1 MGKKN
6 KICHFNKETTWTNFK
21 WFISVLGVL
30 FIHINWGIFNY
41 FYFCIPIVN
50 YFKAISDQSHYN
62 MFLVKKKKNEKRN
75 LCTLAVSSENKQGFY
90 KVQVKTFFLKV
101 VKLHSGC
108 CKPVNK

>member
-1 MGKKN
+1 
-6 KICHFNKETTWTNFK
+6 
-21 WFISVLGVL
+21 
-30 FIHINWGIFNY
+30 
-41 FYFCIPIVN
+41 
-50 YFKAISDQSHYN
+50 